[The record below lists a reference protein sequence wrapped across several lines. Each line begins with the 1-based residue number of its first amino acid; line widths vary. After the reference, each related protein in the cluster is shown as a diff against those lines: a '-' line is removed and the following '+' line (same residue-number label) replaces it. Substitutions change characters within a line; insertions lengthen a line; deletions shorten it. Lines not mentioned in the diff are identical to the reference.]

1 MNNRE
6 PPPIMKDQVTLSWNT
21 FWTDSTV
28 AGENGDLPESCQ
40 FSLGSPG
47 FDLVLPHIPA
57 CM

>member
-40 FSLGSPG
+40 FSLGSP
-47 FDLVLPHIPA
+47 DLVLPHIPA